1 MYARACMRVRMCV
14 CSCSLTPVSKHME
27 CLSLPKG
34 EHNGLQAR
42 WHVVA
47 FDTMANLQPNR
58 LFVGSREDE
67 KCFDSGTAVM
77 DHFSTS
83 CLRAIYPLW
92 GQRPLKVHQVI
103 SCF

>member
-1 MYARACMRVRMCV
+1 MRGRAMRVRMCV

-83 CLRAIYPLW
+83 CLKAIYPLW
-92 GQRPLKVHQVI
+92 GQRPLIVHQVI
-103 SCF
+103 SSF